1 MLHCASL
8 RFLHRP
14 APPPHPA
21 PLRPR
26 PRANWQTLLWLPE
39 RALGAALP
47 AGWREG
53 VDREGLRFY
62 HEGATGLSTYDH
74 PADAKYRELFHEL
87 LRRRHSSLSLSLPQL
102 LRRRRAERAF
112 SARGGRGELD
122 KRLARVWPAFDRC
135 AGIDSTSI

>member
-26 PRANWQTLLWLPE
+26 PRANRQTLLWLPE

-74 PADAKYRELFHEL
+74 PADAQYRELFHEL
-87 LRRRHSSLSLSLPQL
+87 LRRRHSFLSLAPAAPAPQA
-102 LRRRRAERAF
+102 RRARVLRA
-112 SARGGRGELD
+112 GRPRVELD
-122 KRLARVWPAFDRC
+122 KRLARV
-135 AGIDSTSI
+135 